1 MSTSQ
6 EVTRRLAQAGHPA
19 VGSLGFRAATG
30 LIEHA
35 CAASLRTA
43 GRVVAMAVLP
53 VKEVPCGACAEG
65 RRARKLPT
73 AADPRREEL

>member
-1 MSTSQ
+1 MSTFQ
-6 EVTRRLAQAGHPA
+6 EVTRRLAQTGHPA

-43 GRVVAMAVLP
+43 GRVVVMAV
-53 VKEVPCGACAEG
+53 
-65 RRARKLPT
+65 
-73 AADPRREEL
+73 